1 MANSKW
7 RERRRRLALMLF
19 GLIFGL
25 VIAEVALRIT
35 GYSYPEFY
43 VTDTSRGYALRPN
56 TAGLYRKENE
66 VYVQINSDGLRDREH
81 VKKKPANTI
90 RIAIVGD
97 SYAEA
102 LQVPLAAAFWQIL
115 QTRLPSCDGN
125 PKQIEVINFGVSGY
139 GTAQELI
146 TLREHVWDYSP
157 DIVLL
162 AVTTNN
168 DVTDNLRALKRAKDI
183 PYFVLKDDQL
193 VLDDSFRS
201 TAEFQWRE
209 SATGRFGRWFR
220 DHFRVVQAIM
230 EGHRAARLR
239 WAAWR
244 AKKSPNEAPGA
255 KPIETPPAAR
265 NEELGADNLIYRE
278 PADATWKDAWQVTE
292 KLMETMHNEVEA
304 HHAKFLVVTL
314 SNGIQVTPSAQ
325 VREEFLKRVGAT
337 DLFYPDHRIK
347 ELGAR
352 AGFEVI
358 NLAPELLSYA
368 EQNNVFLHGFG
379 PDPGSG
385 HWNEKGHQ
393 LAGEILSQKMCEGGW
408 LK

>member
-7 RERRRRLALMLF
+7 RERRRRAALMLF

-25 VIAEVALRIT
+25 VVAEIALRII

-56 TAGLYRKENE
+56 TSGWYRKENE

-81 VKKKPANTI
+81 VKTKPANTI

-102 LQVPLAAAFWQIL
+102 LQVPLEAAFWQIL

-125 PKQIEVINFGVSGY
+125 SKQIEVINFGVSGY

-146 TLREHVWDYSP
+146 TLREHVWEYSP
-157 DIVLL
+157 DVVLL

-168 DVTDNLRALKRAKDI
+168 DITDNLRELKKAKDI
-183 PYFVLKDDQL
+183 PYFTLKDDQL

-201 TAEFQWRE
+201 TADFEWRE

-244 AKKSPNEAPGA
+244 TKKDPMEVKAAP
-255 KPIETPPAAR
+255 TQPAVR
-265 NEELGADNLIYRE
+265 SEELGADNLIYRE
-278 PADATWKDAWQVTE
+278 PADETWKNAWTITE
-292 KLMETMHNEVEA
+292 KLLATMHNEVEA

-314 SNGIQVTPSAQ
+314 SNGIQVTPSVQ

-352 AGFEVI
+352 NGFEVI
-358 NLAPELLSYA
+358 NLAPELLGYA
-368 EQNNVFLHGFG
+368 ERNNIFLHGFG
-379 PDPGSG
+379 SDLGSG

-393 LAGEILSQKMCEGGW
+393 LAGEILSQKMCGGGW